1 MQIYIVLTQ
10 FINLKLSIMKKFF
23 SFVCAIAIAFSASAA
38 PAKVLGKSKQAEA
51 MEAVKT
57 VKAHQTLPATSLQK
71 AERAAVAFKAPQAK
85 LDNYNVTI
93 TDYSEK
99 FYSTDNDVWVKLYD
113 ADENIYYFDVVVAEG
128 TQELALNQTY
138 TLADMLPNFSYKKD
152 SLGNKT
158 VYASASLTK
167 TVSMYEEQEL
177 VHIDAAFTDTLGNNY
192 TLAYQQAPFIIT
204 GDTIDVVFTGNANK
218 PIYDDGLCQL
228 GAENEDYEI
237 AFTFPCAEGAP
248 AGTYG
253 EEDVELEYT
262 YVNDFEAVS
271 AHCVV
276 AENNGTISL
285 EGWILA
291 KDGNVYHVTFSF
303 TAPTAET
310 FETITATNLVL
321 DDSYASV
328 LGIIMVG
335 ASNEDYTVSMY
346 LPAENYF
353 GTFSADEVSLS
364 IKGEEGK
371 IEIYEG
377 TITVANTATGVA
389 ITGTVLSMDGVQ
401 YTLNLQYVIPDATS
415 QETITMSGK
424 LTNYEGQAWQFI
436 GSTASQMVTIA
447 AYATS
452 IPGTYGRSDLM
463 ADYTYVVKVV
473 GSDTLYYDMVDAN
486 VVVAV
491 SGTNATIT
499 GTLKGQNYVNSAD
512 VIEFTLNLTATV
524 EDYEEQPQGN
534 QYDSQDEGFYY
545 KFPTYNIDDQYLA
558 QYNVFVVEAQ
568 DAQNNTI
575 SIEFNVAA
583 GTTEL
588 PAGVYPINESYDAGT
603 VTAGSI
609 NQYIYGSYAG
619 SLDNEGYINIPLWLI
634 VNGTVT
640 VLENGVIEVAATNT
654 WGQGI
659 YSRLGEYPE
668 GIENTEAGVN
678 TVKTVRNGQ
687 LIIIKN
693 GVEYNAQGT
702 IVK

>member
-1 MQIYIVLTQ
+1 
-10 FINLKLSIMKKFF
+10 MKKFF

-51 MEAVKT
+51 IEAKA
-57 VKAHQTLPATSLQK
+57 VKAHKTLPATSLQK
-71 AERAAVAFKAPQAK
+71 AERAAVALKAPQAK
-85 LDNYNVTI
+85 LDAEPIEIVSC
-93 TDYSEK
+93 SEN
-99 FYSTDNDVWVKLYD
+99 FYATDNDVWVKLYD
-113 ADENIYYFDVVVAEG
+113 ADGNIYYFDVVVAEG
-128 TQELALNQTY
+128 TDELALGQTY
-138 TLADMLPNFSYKKD
+138 TLADMIPNYSYMRD
-152 SLGNKT
+152 ADYNKT
-158 VYASASLTK
+158 PYASASLTK

-177 VHIDAAFTDTLGNNY
+177 VHIDAAFSDTLGNNY

-228 GAENEDYEI
+228 SAENDDYEI

-248 AGTYG
+248 AGSYG
-253 EEDVELEYT
+253 EDDMNLQYT
-262 YVNDFEAVS
+262 HVNDFEAVS

-285 EGWILA
+285 VGYILA
-291 KDGNVYHVTFSF
+291 ADGNVYHVTFSF
-303 TAPTAET
+303 TAPTAQSY
-310 FETITATNLVL
+310 ETITATNLVL
-321 DDSYASV
+321 DDSYASYF
-328 LGIIMVG
+328 GILIVG

-424 LTNYEGQAWQFI
+424 LTNYEGKAWQFI

-452 IPGTYGRSDLM
+452 IPGAYGRSDLM

-473 GSDTLYYDMVDAN
+473 GSDTLFYAMVDAN
-486 VVVAV
+486 VLVVVNGENAV
-491 SGTNATIT
+491 IT
-499 GTLKGQNYVNSAD
+499 GTLKGQNYKNSAD
-512 VIEFTLNLTATV
+512 VIEFALNLTATV
-524 EDYEEQPQGN
+524 EDYEEEPQGN

-558 QYNVFVVEAQ
+558 QYNVFVVEAT
-568 DAQNNTI
+568 DAENHTI

-588 PAGVYPINESYDAGT
+588 PAGVYPIASTYAAGT
-603 VTAGSI
+603 VTNGTVDQ
-609 NQYIYGSYAG
+609 NIYGSFAG
-619 SLDNEGYINIPLWLI
+619 TLNAEGLVTVPLWLL
-634 VNGTVT
+634 NAGTVT

-668 GIENTEAGVN
+668 GIENTDAKAGA
-678 TVKTVRNGQ
+678 VKAIRNGQ
-687 LIIIKN
+687 LIIIIKN
-693 GVEYNAQGT
+693 GAEYNAQGASL
-702 IVK
+702 K

>member
-1 MQIYIVLTQ
+1 
-10 FINLKLSIMKKFF
+10 MKKFF
-23 SFVCAIAIAFSASAA
+23 SILCALAMVLSVSAT
-38 PAKVLGKSKQAEA
+38 PAKVLGKSKHAEA
-51 MEAVKT
+51 LETKAVKADSPF
-57 VKAHQTLPATSLQK
+57 KAFPAKGLQR
-71 AERAAVAFKAPQAK
+71 AERSAVAFRAPKAKQQ
-85 LDNYNVTI
+85 DITI
-93 TDYSEK
+93 ESYAEN
-99 FYSTDNDVWVKLYD
+99 FYATDNDVWVKLYD
-113 ADENIYYFDVVVAEG
+113 ADGNTYYFDIVVAAG
-128 TQELALNQTY
+128 TQELALGQTY
-138 TLADMLPNFSYKKD
+138 TLADMIANYSYMRD
-152 SLGNKT
+152 AESNKMA
-158 VYASASLTK
+158 YASASLTK

-177 VHIDAAFTDTLGNNY
+177 VHFAAAFTDTLGNNY
-192 TLAYQQAPFIIT
+192 TLAYDQAPFIIT

-218 PIYDDGLCQL
+218 PIYAEGLCQL
-228 GAENEDYEI
+228 SAESNDYKI

-248 AGTYG
+248 AGTYT
-253 EEDVELEYT
+253 EDDMNLQYT

-321 DDSYASV
+321 DDSYASYF
-328 LGIIMVG
+328 GIIIAG

-346 LPAENYF
+346 LPSDDYL
-353 GTFSADEVSLS
+353 GTFDAEEVSLS
-364 IKGEEGK
+364 IKDAD
-371 IEIYEG
+371 EG

-491 SGTNATIT
+491 NGQNATIT
-499 GTLKGQNYVNSAD
+499 GTLKGQNYENSAD

-524 EDYEEQPQGN
+524 EESGSGGGEGS
-534 QYDSQDEGFYY
+534 QYDNSEYDFIETFS
-545 KFPTYNIDDQYLA
+545 TYDVDNQYLA
-558 QYNVFVVEAQ
+558 QYGDLIVTATNANGASVGLDMYIGDGESTLTPGEY
-568 DAQNNTI
+568 TI
-575 SIEFNVAA
+575 SDSEEPMTIYPGSCNGTNVYYSFF
-583 GTTEL
+583 GYT
-588 PAGVYPINESYDAGT
+588 NS
-603 VTAGSI
+603 
-609 NQYIYGSYAG
+609 
-619 SLDNEGYINIPLWLI
+619 EGYITDMWFPVSGSVI
-634 VNGTVT
+634 VS
-640 VLENGVIEVAATNT
+640 ESGVISIDALNSYGKRIFV
-654 WGQGI
+654 
-659 YSRLGEYPE
+659 RLGEWPE
-668 GIENTEAGVN
+668 GIENTDAKAAAQKV
-678 TVKTVRNGQ
+678 VRDGK

-693 GVEYNAQGT
+693 GVEFNAQGA

>member
-1 MQIYIVLTQ
+1 
-10 FINLKLSIMKKFF
+10 MKKFF

-85 LDNYNVTI
+85 HDNYNVTI
-93 TDYSEK
+93 VEYAEN
-99 FYSTDNDVWVKLYD
+99 FYASGNDVWVKLYD
-113 ADENIYYFDVVVAEG
+113 ADENVYYFDIVVAEG
-128 TQELALNQTY
+128 TQELALGQTY
-138 TLADMLPNFSYKKD
+138 TLSDMLPNFSYMRDADFKK
-152 SLGNKT
+152 T
-158 VYASASLTK
+158 PYASASLTK
-167 TVSMYEEQEL
+167 TVTMYEEQEL
-177 VHIDAAFTDTLGNNY
+177 VHFAAQFTDTLGNNY
-192 TLAYQQAPFIIT
+192 TLAYDQASFIIT

-218 PIYDDGLCQL
+218 PIYNDGLCQL
-228 GAENEDYEI
+228 GAENNDYKI

-253 EEDVELEYT
+253 EEDMELDYT
-262 YVNDFEAVS
+262 FVNKFEAVS

-276 AENNGTISL
+276 AENNGVIAL

-291 KDGNVYHVTFSF
+291 GDGNVYHVTFSF
-303 TAPTAET
+303 TVPTAQS

-321 DDSYASV
+321 DDSYASYF
-328 LGIIMVG
+328 GIIIAG

-346 LPAENYF
+346 LPADDYL
-353 GTFSADEVSLS
+353 GTFDAAEVSLS

-401 YTLNLQYVIPDATS
+401 YTLNLTYVIPDATS
-415 QETITMSGK
+415 QETITMSGT
-424 LTNYEGQAWQFI
+424 LTNIQNQAWQFI
-436 GSTASQMVTIA
+436 AKTDDRYVSIA
-447 AYATS
+447 AYSTT
-452 IPGTYGRSDLM
+452 IPGTYGRSDLA
-463 ADYTYVVKVV
+463 ADYTFIGKFEN
-473 GSDTLYYDMVDAN
+473 GDTLFYDMVDAN

-524 EDYEEQPQGN
+524 EDYEEEPQGN

-545 KFPTYNIDDQYLA
+545 KFPEYTIDDQYLA
-558 QYNVFVVEAQ
+558 QYNVFVVEAT
-568 DAQNNTI
+568 DAENHKI
-575 SIEFNVAA
+575 SLEFNVAA

-588 PAGVYPINESYDAGT
+588 PAGVYAIDETYAAGT

-609 NQYIYGSYAG
+609 NQYIYGSFAG
-619 SLDNEGYINIPLWLI
+619 SLDEEGYIKVPLWLI

-659 YSRLGEYPE
+659 YSRLGQYPE
-668 GIENTEAGVN
+668 GIENTDAKAGA
-678 TVKTVRNGQ
+678 VKAIRNGQ

-693 GVEYNAQGT
+693 GAEYNAQGVT
-702 IVK
+702 LK

>member
-1 MQIYIVLTQ
+1 
-10 FINLKLSIMKKFF
+10 MKKFF
-23 SFVCAIAIAFSASAA
+23 SILCALAMVLSVSAS
-38 PAKVLGKSKQAEA
+38 PAKVLGKSKHAEA
-51 MEAVKT
+51 LETKAVKADSPF
-57 VKAHQTLPATSLQK
+57 KAFPAKSLMKADRLATSLKRAPK
-71 AERAAVAFKAPQAK
+71 AMQQ
-85 LDNYNVTI
+85 DYNIEVI
-93 TDYSEK
+93 DYVEK
-99 FYSTDNDVWVKLYD
+99 YYSTDNDVWVKLND
-113 ADENIYYFDVVVAEG
+113 ADKNVYYFDVVVAEG
-128 TQELALNQTY
+128 TQELALGQTY
-138 TLADMLPNFSYKKD
+138 TLADMIANYSYMRD
-152 SLGNKT
+152 SLSKKT

-192 TLAYQQAPFIIT
+192 TLTYQQAPFIIT
-204 GDTIDVVFTGNANK
+204 GDTIDVVFTTNANK
-218 PIYDDGLCQL
+218 PIYSDGMCQL
-228 GAENEDYEI
+228 RAANEDYDI

-253 EEDVELEYT
+253 EEDMNLDYT
-262 YVNDFEAVS
+262 FVNDFEAVS

-321 DDSYASV
+321 DDSYASYF
-328 LGIIMVG
+328 GIIIAE

-346 LPAENYF
+346 LPSDDYL
-353 GTFSADEVSLS
+353 GTFDAEEVSLS
-364 IKGEEGK
+364 IKGADGK

-415 QETITMSGK
+415 QETITMSGTI
-424 LTNYEGQAWQFI
+424 TNYEGKAWQFI
-436 GSTASQMVTIA
+436 GSTASQKVTIA

-463 ADYTYVVKVV
+463 ADYTFVVKLV

-491 SGTNATIT
+491 NDQNATIT
-499 GTLKGQNYVNSAD
+499 GTLKGQNYDDSSD
-512 VIEFTLNLTATV
+512 VIEFTLNLTATI
-524 EDYEEQPQGN
+524 EDYEPGGDE
-534 QYDSQDEGFYY
+534 YDAQDEDFNHN
-545 KFPTYNIDDQYLA
+545 FPVYTIDDQYLA
-558 QYNVFVVEAQ
+558 QNVLVVEAT
-568 DAQNNTI
+568 DAENNMI
-575 SIEFNVAA
+575 AIEFNVEAGATELAA
-583 GTTEL
+583 GEYSIDNTGA
-588 PAGVYPINESYDAGT
+588 AGS
-603 VTAGSI
+603 VTAGFI
-609 NQYIYGSYAG
+609 DGGYIYGSVAG
-619 SLDNEGYINIPLWLI
+619 ILDESELLTSLWLL
-634 VNGTVT
+634 NAGTVT
-640 VLENGVIEVAATNT
+640 VLENGVIEVEATNT
-654 WGQGI
+654 WGRAI
-659 YSRLGEYPE
+659 NCRLGEYPE
-668 GIENTEAGVN
+668 GIENTDAKAAA
-678 TVKTVRNGQ
+678 VKVVRDGK

-693 GVEYNAQGT
+693 GVEFNAQGT

>member
-1 MQIYIVLTQ
+1 
-10 FINLKLSIMKKFF
+10 MKKFF
-23 SFVCAIAIAFSASAA
+23 SILCALTIVLSVSAA
-38 PAKVLGKSKQAEA
+38 PAQILGESKHAEA
-51 MEAVKT
+51 LESLKT
-57 VKAHQTLPATSLQK
+57 VKAAKTFKAFHAPAKGLQR
-71 AERAAVAFKAPQAK
+71 AERSAVAFHAPKAK
-85 LDNYNVTI
+85 HENYNIEVI
-93 TDYSEK
+93 DYAEK
-99 FYSTDNDVWVKLYD
+99 YYSTDNDVWVKLYD
-113 ADENIYYFDVVVAEG
+113 ADENVYYFDIVVAAG
-128 TQELALNQTY
+128 TQELVLGQTY
-138 TLADMLPNFSYKKD
+138 TLADMIANYSYMRGADGKMA
-152 SLGNKT
+152 
-158 VYASASLTK
+158 YASASLTK

-218 PIYDDGLCQL
+218 PIYAQGLCQL
-228 GAENEDYEI
+228 GAENDDYKI

-248 AGTYG
+248 AGTYT
-253 EEDVELEYT
+253 EDDMNIQYT
-262 YVNDFEAVS
+262 FVNDFEAVS

-321 DDSYASV
+321 DDSYASYF
-328 LGIIMVG
+328 GIIIAE

-346 LPAENYF
+346 LPSDDYL
-353 GTFSADEVSLS
+353 GTFDAEEVSLS
-364 IKGEEGK
+364 IKGADGK

-401 YTLNLQYVIPDATS
+401 YTLNLTYVIPDATS

-424 LTNYEGQAWQFI
+424 LTNYEGKAWQFI

-486 VVVAV
+486 INVAV

-499 GTLKGQNYVNSAD
+499 GTLRGQNYDDSSD
-512 VIEFTLNLTATV
+512 VIEFTLNLTATI
-524 EDYEEQPQGN
+524 EDYVPGGDE
-534 QYDSQDEGFYY
+534 YDAQDEDFNHN
-545 KFPTYNIDDQYLA
+545 FPVYTIDDQYLSQYSVLIA
-558 QYNVFVVEAQ
+558 QATDAENNMISLQFYVEAGS
-568 DAQNNTI
+568 T
-575 SIEFNVAA
+575 S
-583 GTTEL
+583 L
-588 PAGVYPINESYDAGT
+588 PAGTYTVDKTGTANTVYAGYINS
-603 VTAGSI
+603 GS
-609 NQYIYGSYAG
+609 IYGSVAG
-619 SLDNEGYINIPLWLI
+619 IFDESGEALTSLWLL
-634 VNGTVT
+634 NEGTVT

-654 WGQGI
+654 WGRAI
-659 YSRLGEYPE
+659 NCRLGEYPE
-668 GIENTEAGVN
+668 SIENTDAKAAA
-678 TVKTVRNGQ
+678 VKVVRDGK

-693 GVEYNAQGT
+693 GVEFNAQGT

>member
-1 MQIYIVLTQ
+1 
-10 FINLKLSIMKKFF
+10 MKKFF

-57 VKAHQTLPATSLQK
+57 VKAHQPLPATSLQK
-71 AERAAVAFKAPQAK
+71 AERVAVAFKAPQAK
-85 LDNYNVTI
+85 LENYDVTI
-93 TDYSEK
+93 ESYAEN
-99 FYSTDNDVWVKLYD
+99 FYTTDNDVWVKLYD
-113 ADENIYYFDVVVAEG
+113 ADENVYYFDIVVAEG
-128 TQELALNQTY
+128 TQELALGQAY
-138 TLADMLPNFSYKKD
+138 TLADMIPNFSYMRGANGKMP
-152 SLGNKT
+152 
-158 VYASASLTK
+158 YASASLTK
-167 TVSMYEEQEL
+167 TVTMYEEQEL
-177 VHIDAAFTDTLGNNY
+177 VHFAAQFTDTLGNNY
-192 TLAYQQAPFIIT
+192 TLAYDQAPFIIT
-204 GDTIDVVFTGNANK
+204 GDTIDVVFTTNANK
-218 PIYDDGLCQL
+218 PIYDDGMCQL
-228 GAENEDYEI
+228 RAANEDYDI

-248 AGTYG
+248 AGTYT
-253 EEDVELEYT
+253 EDDMNIQYT
-262 YVNDFEAVS
+262 FVNDFEAVS

-303 TAPTAET
+303 TAPTAQS

-321 DDSYASV
+321 DDSYASYFS
-328 LGIIMVG
+328 IIIVG
-335 ASNEDYTVSMY
+335 ASNEDYTVSLY

-364 IKGEEGK
+364 IKSGDSE

-415 QETITMSGK
+415 QETITMSGT
-424 LTNYEGQAWQFI
+424 LTNIQNQAWQFI
-436 GSTASQMVTIA
+436 AKTDDRYVSIA
-447 AYATS
+447 AYSTT
-452 IPGTYGRSDLM
+452 IPGTYGRSDLA
-463 ADYTYVVKVV
+463 ADYTFIGKFEN
-473 GSDTLYYDMVDAN
+473 GDTLFYDMVDAN
-486 VVVAV
+486 VLVVVNGENAV
-491 SGTNATIT
+491 IT
-499 GTLKGQNYVNSAD
+499 GTLKGQNYVDATD
-512 VIEFTLNLTATV
+512 VIEFALKLTATV
-524 EDYEEQPQGN
+524 EDYEEPTEQGS
-534 QYDSQDEGFYY
+534 QYDTQDEGFYY

-558 QYNVFVVEAQ
+558 QYNVFVVEAT
-568 DAQNNTI
+568 DAENHII

-588 PAGVYPINESYDAGT
+588 AAGVYPIASTYAAGT
-603 VTAGSI
+603 VTNGTVDQ
-609 NQYIYGSYAG
+609 NIYGSFAG
-619 SLDNEGYINIPLWLI
+619 SLNDEGYIKVPLWLF
-634 VNGTVT
+634 NAGTVT

-668 GIENTEAGVN
+668 GIENTDAKAGA
-678 TVKTVRNGQ
+678 VKAIRNGQ

-693 GVEYNAQGT
+693 GAEYNAQGASL
-702 IVK
+702 K

>member
-1 MQIYIVLTQ
+1 
-10 FINLKLSIMKKFF
+10 MKKFF

-85 LDNYNVTI
+85 LENYDVTI
-93 TDYSEK
+93 TSYAEN
-99 FYSTDNDVWVKLYD
+99 FYTTDNDVWVKLYD
-113 ADENIYYFDVVVAEG
+113 ADGNIYYFDIVVAEG
-128 TQELALNQTY
+128 TQELALGQAY
-138 TLADMLPNFSYKKD
+138 TLADMIANFSYMRDANGKMP
-152 SLGNKT
+152 
-158 VYASASLTK
+158 YASASLTK
-167 TVSMYEEQEL
+167 TVTMYEEQEL
-177 VHIDAAFTDTLGNNY
+177 VHFAAQFTDTLGNNY
-192 TLAYQQAPFIIT
+192 TLNYDQAPFIIT
-204 GDTIDVVFTGNANK
+204 GDTIDVVFTTNANK

-228 GAENEDYEI
+228 RAENEDYDI

-248 AGTYG
+248 AGTYT
-253 EEDVELEYT
+253 EDDMNIQYT
-262 YVNDFEAVS
+262 FVNDFEAVS

-303 TAPTAET
+303 TAPTAQS

-321 DDSYASV
+321 DDSYASYFS
-328 LGIIMVG
+328 IIIVG
-335 ASNEDYTVSMY
+335 ASNEDYTVSLY

-364 IKGEEGK
+364 IKSGDSE

-415 QETITMSGK
+415 QETITMSGT
-424 LTNYEGQAWQFI
+424 LTNIQNQAWQFI
-436 GSTASQMVTIA
+436 AKTDDRYVSIA
-447 AYATS
+447 AYSTT
-452 IPGTYGRSDLM
+452 IPGTYGRSDLA
-463 ADYTYVVKVV
+463 ADYTFIGKFEN
-473 GSDTLYYDMVDAN
+473 GDTLFYDMVDAN
-486 VVVAV
+486 VLVVVNGENAV
-491 SGTNATIT
+491 IT
-499 GTLKGQNYVNSAD
+499 GTLKGQNYADATD
-512 VIEFTLNLTATV
+512 VIEFALNLTATV
-524 EDYEEQPQGN
+524 EDYEEEPQGN

-558 QYNVFVVEAQ
+558 QYNVFVVEAT
-568 DAQNNTI
+568 DAENHTI
-575 SIEFNVAA
+575 SLEFNVAA

-588 PAGVYPINESYDAGT
+588 AAGVYPIASTYAAGT

-609 NQYIYGSYAG
+609 DQNIYGSFAG
-619 SLDNEGYINIPLWLI
+619 NMNDEGYINVPLWLI

-668 GIENTEAGVN
+668 GIENTDAKAGA
-678 TVKTVRNGQ
+678 VKAIRNGQ

-693 GVEYNAQGT
+693 GAEYNAQGASL
-702 IVK
+702 K

>member
-1 MQIYIVLTQ
+1 
-10 FINLKLSIMKKFF
+10 MKKFF
-23 SFVCAIAIAFSASAA
+23 SILCALTIVLSASAK

-51 MEAVKT
+51 VEVKT
-57 VKAHQTLPATSLQK
+57 VKAHQTLPATSFQK
-71 AERAAVAFKAPQAK
+71 AERAAVALRAPQAK
-85 LDNYNVTI
+85 KENYNVTI
-93 TDYSEK
+93 TNYAEN
-99 FYSTDNDVWVKLYD
+99 FYTTDNDVWVKLYD
-113 ADENIYYFDVVVAEG
+113 ADENVYYFDIVVAEG
-128 TQELALNQTY
+128 TNELVLGQTY
-138 TLADMLPNFSYKKD
+138 TLADMIPNYSYMRGANGKMA
-152 SLGNKT
+152 
-158 VYASASLTK
+158 YASASLTK
-167 TVSMYEEQEL
+167 TVTMYEEQEL
-177 VHIDAAFTDTLGNNY
+177 VHFAAAFTDTLGNNY
-192 TLAYQQAPFIIT
+192 TLAYDQAPFIIT
-204 GDTIDVVFTGNANK
+204 GDTLDVVFTGNANK
-218 PIYDDGLCQL
+218 PIYAEGLCQL
-228 GAENEDYEI
+228 GAENDDYNI

-253 EEDVELEYT
+253 EEDMALDYT
-262 YVNDFEAVS
+262 FVNDFEAVS

-276 AENNGTISL
+276 AENNGVIAL

-291 KDGNVYHVTFSF
+291 GDGNVYHVTFSF
-303 TAPTAET
+303 TAPTAQS

-321 DDSYASV
+321 DDSYASWFS
-328 LGIIMVG
+328 IIIAE

-346 LPAENYF
+346 LPADDYL
-353 GTFSADEVSLS
+353 GTFDADEVSLS
-364 IKGEEGK
+364 IEGEEGE

-401 YTLNLQYVIPDATS
+401 YTLNLTYVIPDATS

-436 GSTASQMVTIA
+436 GSTATQMVTIA

-499 GTLKGQNYVNSAD
+499 GTLKGQNYENSAD

-524 EDYEEQPQGN
+524 EDYEEPTEQGN

-558 QYNVFVVEAQ
+558 QYNVFVVEAT
-568 DAQNNTI
+568 DAENHTI
-575 SIEFNVAA
+575 SLEFNVAA

-588 PAGVYPINESYDAGT
+588 PAGVYPIDESYDAGT

-609 NQYIYGSYAG
+609 NQYIYGSFAG
-619 SLDNEGYINIPLWLI
+619 SLDDEGYINVPLWLI

-678 TVKTVRNGQ
+678 AVKTVRNGQ
-687 LIIIKN
+687 LVIIKN

>member
-1 MQIYIVLTQ
+1 
-10 FINLKLSIMKKFF
+10 MKKFF

-85 LDNYNVTI
+85 LENYNVTI
-93 TDYSEK
+93 TDYAEN
-99 FYSTDNDVWVKLYD
+99 FYTTDNDVWVKLYD
-113 ADENIYYFDVVVAEG
+113 ADGNIYYFDIVVAEG
-128 TQELALNQTY
+128 TQELALGQAY
-138 TLADMLPNFSYKKD
+138 TLADMIPNYSYMRDANGKMP
-152 SLGNKT
+152 
-158 VYASASLTK
+158 YASASLTK
-167 TVSMYEEQEL
+167 TVTMYEEQEL
-177 VHIDAAFTDTLGNNY
+177 VHFAAQFTDTLGNNY
-192 TLAYQQAPFIIT
+192 TLAYDQAPFIIT
-204 GDTIDVVFTGNANK
+204 GDTIDVVFTTNANK
-218 PIYDDGLCQL
+218 PIYNDGLCQL
-228 GAENEDYEI
+228 RAENEDYDI

-248 AGTYG
+248 AGEYG
-253 EEDVELEYT
+253 EEDMNLDYT
-262 YVNDFEAVS
+262 FVNDFEAVS

-303 TAPTAET
+303 TAPTAQS

-321 DDSYASV
+321 DDSYASYFS
-328 LGIIMVG
+328 IIIVG
-335 ASNEDYTVSMY
+335 ASNEDYTVSLY
-346 LPAENYF
+346 LPADDYL
-353 GTFSADEVSLS
+353 GTFDAEEVSLS
-364 IKGEEGK
+364 IKDADDESK

-415 QETITMSGK
+415 QETITMSGT
-424 LTNYEGQAWQFI
+424 LTNIQNQAWQFI
-436 GSTASQMVTIA
+436 AKTDDRYVSIA
-447 AYATS
+447 AYSTT
-452 IPGTYGRSDLM
+452 IPGTYGRSDLA
-463 ADYTYVVKVV
+463 ADYTFIGKFEN
-473 GSDTLYYDMVDAN
+473 GDTLFYDMIDAN

-491 SGTNATIT
+491 SGQNATIT
-499 GTLKGQNYVNSAD
+499 GTLKGQNYVDATD
-512 VIEFTLNLTATV
+512 VIEFALNLTATV
-524 EDYEEQPQGN
+524 EDYEEEPQGN

-558 QYNVFVVEAQ
+558 QYNVFVVEAT
-568 DAQNNTI
+568 DAENHII

-588 PAGVYPINESYDAGT
+588 AAGVYPIASTYAAGT

-609 NQYIYGSYAG
+609 NQNIYGSFAG
-619 SLDNEGYINIPLWLI
+619 NLNDEGYINVPLWLI

-668 GIENTEAGVN
+668 GIENTDAKAGA
-678 TVKTVRNGQ
+678 VKAIRNGQ

-693 GVEYNAQGT
+693 GAEYNAQGASL
-702 IVK
+702 K

>member
-1 MQIYIVLTQ
+1 
-10 FINLKLSIMKKFF
+10 MKKFF
-23 SFVCAIAIAFSASAA
+23 SILCALTMVLSVSAA
-38 PAKVLGKSKQAEA
+38 PAKVLGKSKHAEA
-51 MEAVKT
+51 LETKAVKADSPF
-57 VKAHQTLPATSLQK
+57 KAFPAKSLMKADRLATSLKRAPK
-71 AERAAVAFKAPQAK
+71 AKQQ
-85 LDNYNVTI
+85 DYNIEVI
-93 TDYSEK
+93 DYAEK
-99 FYSTDNDVWVKLYD
+99 YYSTDNDVWVKLYD
-113 ADENIYYFDVVVAEG
+113 ADKNVYYFDVVVAEG
-128 TQELALNQTY
+128 TQELALGQNY
-138 TLADMLPNFSYKKD
+138 TLADMIANYSYMRD
-152 SLGNKT
+152 SLSYKT

-192 TLAYQQAPFIIT
+192 TLTYQQAPFIIT

-218 PIYDDGLCQL
+218 PIYSDGMCQL
-228 GAENEDYEI
+228 RAADDDNDI
-237 AFTFPCAEGAP
+237 AFTFTCAEGAP

-253 EEDVELEYT
+253 EEDMNLDYT
-262 YVNDFEAVS
+262 FVNDFEAVS

-321 DDSYASV
+321 DDSYASYF
-328 LGIIMVG
+328 GIIIAE

-346 LPAENYF
+346 LPSDDYLSTFDAE
-353 GTFSADEVSLS
+353 EVSLS
-364 IKGEEGK
+364 IKGADGK

-424 LTNYEGQAWQFI
+424 ITNYEGQAWQFI

-499 GTLKGQNYVNSAD
+499 GTLKGQNYDNSSD
-512 VIEFTLNLTATV
+512 VIEFTLNLTATI
-524 EDYEEQPQGN
+524 EESGSGEGSE
-534 QYDSQDEGFYY
+534 YDNSEYDFIETFS
-545 KFPTYNIDDQYLA
+545 TYDVDNQYLA
-558 QYNVFVVEAQ
+558 QYGDLIVTATNANGASVGLDMYIGDGESTLTPGEY
-568 DAQNNTI
+568 TI
-575 SIEFNVAA
+575 SDSEEPMTIYPGSCNGTNVYYSFF
-583 GTTEL
+583 GYT
-588 PAGVYPINESYDAGT
+588 NS
-603 VTAGSI
+603 
-609 NQYIYGSYAG
+609 
-619 SLDNEGYINIPLWLI
+619 EGYITDMWFPVSGSVI
-634 VNGTVT
+634 VS
-640 VLENGVIEVAATNT
+640 ESGVISIDALNSYGKRILV
-654 WGQGI
+654 
-659 YSRLGEYPE
+659 RLGEWPE
-668 GIENTEAGVN
+668 GIENTDAKAAALKV
-678 TVKTVRNGQ
+678 VRDGK

-693 GVEYNAQGT
+693 GVEFNAQGT

>member
-1 MQIYIVLTQ
+1 
-10 FINLKLSIMKKFF
+10 MKKFF

-85 LDNYNVTI
+85 LDNYDVTI
-93 TDYSEK
+93 TNYAEN
-99 FYSTDNDVWVKLYD
+99 FYTTDNDVWVKLYD
-113 ADENIYYFDVVVAEG
+113 ADENVYYFDVVVAEG
-128 TQELALNQTY
+128 TSELALGQTY
-138 TLADMLPNFSYKKD
+138 TLADMIPNYSYMRGADGKMP
-152 SLGNKT
+152 
-158 VYASASLTK
+158 YASASLTK
-167 TVSMYEEQEL
+167 TVTMYDEQEL
-177 VHIDAAFTDTLGNNY
+177 VHFAAAFTDTLGNNY
-192 TLAYQQAPFIIT
+192 TLTYDQAPFIIT
-204 GDTIDVVFTGNANK
+204 GDTIDVVFTTNANK
-218 PIYDDGLCQL
+218 PIYDGGLCQL
-228 GAENEDYEI
+228 SAENNDYEI

-248 AGTYG
+248 AGTYT
-253 EEDVELEYT
+253 EDDMNLEYT
-262 YVNDFEAVS
+262 FVNNYEAVS

-291 KDGNVYHVTFSF
+291 KDGNVYHVMMSF

-321 DDSYASV
+321 DDSYASY
-328 LGIIMVG
+328 LGIVIVG

-364 IKGEEGK
+364 IEGADGE

-377 TITVANTATGVA
+377 TITVANTATGVS

-415 QETITMSGK
+415 QETISLSGT
-424 LTNYEGQAWQFI
+424 LTDVQGQAWQFI
-436 GSTASQMVTIA
+436 GKTSDKYVSIA
-447 AYATS
+447 AYSTS
-452 IPGTYGRSDLM
+452 IPGTYGRADLA
-463 ADYTYVVKVV
+463 ADYTYIVKFV
-473 GSDTLYYDMVDAN
+473 GADTLFYGMVDAN
-486 VVVAV
+486 IVVAV

-499 GTLKGQNYVNSAD
+499 GTLKGQNYDDASD

-524 EDYEEQPQGN
+524 EDSGEQGN
-534 QYDSQDEGFYY
+534 QYDAQDEGFYL
-545 KFPTYNIDDQYLA
+545 KFPSYNIDDQYLA
-558 QYNVFVVEAQ
+558 QYNVLIAEAT
-568 DAQNNTI
+568 DAENNTI
-575 SIEFNVAA
+575 SLEFNVEA
-583 GTTEL
+583 GATGL
-588 PAGVYPINESYDAGT
+588 AAGVYPINDTYAAGT
-603 VTAGSI
+603 VSAGSVD
-609 NQYIYGSYAG
+609 QSIYGSFAG
-619 SLDNEGYINIPLWLI
+619 SLDAEGYVNIPLWLI
-634 VNGTVT
+634 VEGTVT

-668 GIENTEAGVN
+668 GIENTDTKAAA
-678 TVKTVRNGQ
+678 VKVVRNGQ
-687 LIIIKN
+687 LLIIKN

-702 IVK
+702 IMK

>member
-1 MQIYIVLTQ
+1 
-10 FINLKLSIMKKFF
+10 MKKFF
-23 SFVCAIAIAFSASAA
+23 SILCALTIVLSASAK

-51 MEAVKT
+51 VEVKE
-57 VKAHQTLPATSLQK
+57 VKAHQTLPATRFEK
-71 AERAAVAFKAPQAK
+71 AKRAAVAFKAPQTK
-85 LDNYNVTI
+85 LENYDVTI
-93 TDYSEK
+93 EDYAEN
-99 FYSTDNDVWVKLYD
+99 FYTNDNDVWVKLYD
-113 ADENIYYFDVVVAEG
+113 ADENIYYFDIVVAEG
-128 TQELALNQTY
+128 TQELALGQTY
-138 TLADMLPNFSYKKD
+138 TLADMIANFSYMKD
-152 SLGNKT
+152 AESNKMA
-158 VYASASLTK
+158 YASASLTK

-177 VHIDAAFTDTLGNNY
+177 VHFAAAFTDTLGNNY
-192 TLAYQQAPFIIT
+192 TLTYDQAPFIIT

-262 YVNDFEAVS
+262 YVNDFKAVS

-291 KDGNVYHVTFSF
+291 GDGNVYHVTFSF
-303 TAPTAET
+303 TAPTAQS

-321 DDSYASV
+321 DDSYASWF
-328 LGIIMVG
+328 GIIIVE

-346 LPAENYF
+346 LPSDDYL
-353 GTFSADEVSLS
+353 GTFDAEEVSLS

-424 LTNYEGQAWQFI
+424 ITNYEGKAWQFI

-491 SGTNATIT
+491 SGQNATIT
-499 GTLKGQNYVNSAD
+499 GTLKGQNYDDNSD

-524 EDYEEQPQGN
+524 EDYVEEPQGN

-545 KFPTYNIDDQYLA
+545 KFPEYTIDDQYLA
-558 QYNVFVVEAQ
+558 QYNVFVVEAT
-568 DAQNNTI
+568 DAENHKI
-575 SIEFNVAA
+575 SLEFNVAA

-588 PAGVYPINESYDAGT
+588 PAGVYPIDESYDAGT

-609 NQYIYGSYAG
+609 
-619 SLDNEGYINIPLWLI
+619 
-634 VNGTVT
+634 
-640 VLENGVIEVAATNT
+640 
-654 WGQGI
+654 
-659 YSRLGEYPE
+659 
-668 GIENTEAGVN
+668 
-678 TVKTVRNGQ
+678 
-687 LIIIKN
+687 
-693 GVEYNAQGT
+693 
-702 IVK
+702 